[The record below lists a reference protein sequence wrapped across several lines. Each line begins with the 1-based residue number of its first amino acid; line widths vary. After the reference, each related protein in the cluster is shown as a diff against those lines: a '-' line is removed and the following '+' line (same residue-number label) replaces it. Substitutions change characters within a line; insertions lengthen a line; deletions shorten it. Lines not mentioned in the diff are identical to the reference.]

1 MHTNFLKGSWVALIT
16 PFSEDGKIDFNAF
29 EKLVSMQVAAN
40 TDGILICGTT
50 GESVTLN
57 FEEKKALMLETK
69 RLTGGRV
76 PLMFGTG
83 GNDTR
88 AVVELT
94 ARAAELGAD
103 AVLVVTPYYNK
114 PPQEGL
120 KAHYRAVAAA
130 TPLPMVLYNV
140 PGRTGCN
147 LLPDTVV
154 DLASVKNIV
163 AVKEASGNLDQV
175 MEIVRRV
182 PDGFA
187 LFSGD
192 DALNLPIMACGGVG
206 TISVTANVAPVMM
219 KNFNDAALAGDW
231 AQAKALHYRL
241 LDLHRGLFIE
251 ANPLPAKAALANAG
265 LIEDFTRLPLCRPS
279 AKARELMIKLTTG
292 LE

>member
-69 RLTGGRV
+69 RLTGGRT